1 MVLLRSYKTPFYTLL
16 AYSLVWDALSWIA
29 MYIVFRGS
37 KTPIFFFIYDWIPQT
52 GWIPTTLIFLN
63 SYTLFVQWFLS
74 HMLTFNR
81 FVFCLNPVNYEKI
94 WNKMFSSIIIF
105 AHVYPLFCTWFFIY
119 YGGYCQRVA
128 DYYLIDKN
136 STPID
141 QKSSFTR
148 SSFYQLIVSAFNGLT
163 ALPMNMYIL
172 WTLLNRRKNHQKLT
186 INQGKQPRDAEI
198 NLSIFT
204 IILFLI
210 AAITISCQAYY
221 FVYSRDMIGKFVGVI
236 PLVFIVPTLVL
247 DVLVLMV
254 LLRSYKTPFYT
265 LLAYS
270 LVWDALSWIAM
281 YIVFRGSKTPIFFF
295 IYDWIPQTG
304 WIPTTLV
311 FINGYNL
318 YVQWFL
324 SHMLTFNRF
333 VFCLSPVNYE
343 KVN

>member
-221 FVYSRDMIGKFVGVI
+221 FMYGSIMSESEILLIINLQVYA
-236 PLVFIVPTLVL
+236 L
-247 DVLVLMV
+247 D
-254 LLRSYKTPFYT
+254 
-265 LLAYS
+265 
-270 LVWDALSWIAM
+270 
-281 YIVFRGSKTPIFFF
+281 
-295 IYDWIPQTG
+295 
-304 WIPTTLV
+304 
-311 FINGYNL
+311 L
-318 YVQWFL
+318 YVCTAPWLLFL
-324 SHMLTFNRF
+324 LSGGIRQQLKSMLKGESNEFMSQVRQSAVKKF
-333 VFCLSPVNYE
+333 KLS
-343 KVN
+343 K